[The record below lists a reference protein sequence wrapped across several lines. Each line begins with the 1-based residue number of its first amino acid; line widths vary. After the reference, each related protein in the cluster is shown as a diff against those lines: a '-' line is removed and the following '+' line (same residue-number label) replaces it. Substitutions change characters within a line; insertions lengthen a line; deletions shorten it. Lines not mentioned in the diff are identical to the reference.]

1 MNAATQAFRVSLCGL
16 GVFSTYSGYA
26 NPQYNLVK
34 DGILISVWGLFVCLF
49 VFYLFVFLFVCFF
62 LSLLLVC
69 FLFACFL
76 FGTLEIW
83 VLDRGTSLWFF
94 GKFLEGRLVLSLIV
108 VIVNGSVLRNVTK
121 RC

>member
-34 DGILISVWGLFVCLF
+34 DGILISVWGLFVCLS
-49 VFYLFVFLFVCFF
+49 VCLFLCLFVCFF
-62 LSLLLVC
+62 VC
-69 FLFACFL
+69 L

-83 VLDRGTSLWFF
+83 VLDR
-94 GKFLEGRLVLSLIV
+94 
-108 VIVNGSVLRNVTK
+108 
-121 RC
+121 